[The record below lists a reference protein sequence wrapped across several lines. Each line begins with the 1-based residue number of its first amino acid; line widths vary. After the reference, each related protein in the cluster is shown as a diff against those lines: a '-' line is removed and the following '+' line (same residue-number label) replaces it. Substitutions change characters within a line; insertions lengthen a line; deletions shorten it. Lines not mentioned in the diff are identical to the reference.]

1 MKLLLDTHSFLW
13 FIDGNPRL
21 SHPARQM
28 IEDLTNE
35 RWLSIASLWELA
47 IKHSMGRLTFAQPFA
62 TLIPAQLQRNSMQML
77 DITLT
82 HLDHVTT
89 LPFHHRDPFDR
100 LLIAQALAD
109 DLPIISVDDAFDAYG
124 ITRIW

>member
-21 SHPARQM
+21 SQHARQL

-62 TLIPAQLQRNSMQML
+62 MLIPEQLQRNDIQIL
-77 DITLT
+77 DITVT
-82 HLDHVTT
+82 HLDQITK

-100 LLIAQALAD
+100 MLIAQALAD
-109 DLPIISVDDAFDAYG
+109 AIPIIGVDSAFDAYG
-124 ITRIW
+124 ITLLW

>member
-62 TLIPAQLQRNSMQML
+62 TLIPAQLQRNSMQ
-77 DITLT
+77 DARHYSDPSRSRHNTAISSSR
-82 HLDHVTT
+82 
-89 LPFHHRDPFDR
+89 PF
-100 LLIAQALAD
+100 
-109 DLPIISVDDAFDAYG
+109 
-124 ITRIW
+124 